1 MTNETGGESGRTKR
15 DIGLVTKKAIGGWK
29 NHQENVRKRSG
40 QRGNTDIAVVAAA
53 ARIAALAL
61 FQVAKTTHP
70 TMKKSVDLPTVV
82 LGGPDRNL
90 GDTLTSIATKEERR
104 RGERNTIE
112 GKVQTT
118 TTTTKTQTR
127 SRRGGG
133 GEKGEVMKNQDDIY
147 FKNLHVTYKKEHVHV
162 RFTCSITGSNLILT
176 LATLTCISLASYEY
190 VPVCLGQKEKGNRP
204 PPQPLSPAG
213 QAKSADGEVFTN
225 FLARCATRRHHRSR
239 SERAS
244 ERRRALSY
252 RIFRPVGIPTCTN
265 ADSRS

>member
-40 QRGNTDIAVVAAA
+40 QRGNADIAVVAAA

-90 GDTLTSIATKEERR
+90 GDTLTSIATKAERR
-104 RGERNTIE
+104 RGERNITE

-118 TTTTKTQTR
+118 TTQTR

-133 GEKGEVMKNQDDIY
+133 WGG
-147 FKNLHVTYKKEHVHV
+147 
-162 RFTCSITGSNLILT
+162 R
-176 LATLTCISLASYEY
+176 
-190 VPVCLGQKEKGNRP
+190 KEK
-204 PPQPLSPAG
+204 S
-213 QAKSADGEVFTN
+213 
-225 FLARCATRRHHRSR
+225 
-239 SERAS
+239 
-244 ERRRALSY
+244 
-252 RIFRPVGIPTCTN
+252 
-265 ADSRS
+265 